1 MSENTQQCPNCGE
14 YVPIEYVT
22 CVWCAYDLTA
32 EHLRRADITISY
44 RDSVQR
50 AIGVIRNPLRTL
62 KEISLVPD
70 QKGPR
75 LSLLL
80 SGLLISIHL
89 SIIIFKLG
97 NFGYTTVSQEGTT
110 FFQGVLQFFLSL
122 VPTIV
127 LWGLGTVF
135 FFLIFNVIWRL
146 ASRIIRL
153 FSSLLG
159 GGSEKTKMRAIIGY
173 STVPLTLMWG
183 VTILFRLFSASP
195 SLPDSPSYADISS
208 AVTAITSTGIGPFI
222 SFLLIISWIWA
233 MVLGV
238 IGVSYA
244 AKITYLESAIAAGIP
259 YLLFILVII
268 GG

>member
-32 EHLRRADITISY
+32 EHLRRADITITY
-44 RDSVQR
+44 RDSIQR
-50 AIGVIRNPLRTL
+50 AIKVIRDPLRAL

-75 LSLLL
+75 LSLML

-89 SIIIFKLG
+89 SIIIFKLD

-110 FFQGVLQFFLSL
+110 FFQGVIQFFLSF

-135 FFLIFNVIWRL
+135 FFLIFNIIWRM

-183 VTILFRLFSASP
+183 MTILFRLFSSSP
-195 SLPDSPSYADISS
+195 TLPDNPSYSDIS
-208 AVTAITSTGIGPFI
+208 TALYTITHTGIGGFI
-222 SFLLIISWIWA
+222 SILLIISWLWA
-233 MVLGV
+233 MILGV

-244 AKITYLESAIAAGIP
+244 AKVSYFESAIAAGIP